1 MAYQVKRSKKVKEEL
16 ELVDEDGKVVKKII
30 VDLDANTI
38 VKQLSK
44 EYINLTN
51 ASIALEKAKNSKEDL
66 SESVKA
72 LGNAV
77 ISLFTTVFGEK
88 NAIEIIN
95 FYENNYTEMCT
106 EVLPFVTEV
115 IIPKVRESAKEV
127 KSEIASKYN
136 RKARRKLGI

>member
-51 ASIALEKAKNSKEDL
+51 ASIALEKAKKSKEDL
-66 SESVKA
+66 SECVEA